1 MITDIY
7 TDELD
12 SIHISSISIT
22 YHKAY
27 LDRLDIWI
35 MFNIAVYVIHYVS
48 CGVLSRTHGV
58 GYLRMA
64 N

>member
-12 SIHISSISIT
+12 SIHISSISIAYRKT
-22 YHKAY
+22 Y

-35 MFNIAVYVIHYVS
+35 MFNIAVYVIHHVS